1 MLNCKTKTNVT
12 ISVYVFVRERE
23 REREHLHLG
32 VELADAAANEEEV
45 RCVLSLGFCMM
56 RFGEIRCGFF
66 ILWFWVFSQGNG
78 AKAQTLT
85 NGSDINSGFSPFKDP
100 SPISAVAS
108 PVG

>member
-1 MLNCKTKTNVT
+1 MSKLASKYLCVCV
-12 ISVYVFVRERE
+12 SERERE
-23 REREHLHLG
+23 REREHLHLE

-45 RCVLSLGFCMM
+45 RCVLSLGFCMT
-56 RFGEIRCGFF
+56 RFGDIRCGFF
-66 ILWFWVFSQGNG
+66 ILSFWVFSQGNG

-85 NGSDINSGFSPFKDP
+85 NGSDINSGFGPFKEP